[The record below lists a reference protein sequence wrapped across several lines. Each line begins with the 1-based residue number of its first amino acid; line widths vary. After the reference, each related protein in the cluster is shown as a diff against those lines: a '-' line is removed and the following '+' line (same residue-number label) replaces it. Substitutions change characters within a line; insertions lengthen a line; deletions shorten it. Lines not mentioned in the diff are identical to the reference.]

1 MAGGAVPVPIIR
13 GMGGDHPAVTR
24 PPVDAFELA
33 GTGMAVIDSAGV
45 VLRVNAAYC
54 ELVGRSEAELVG
66 QSLVLA
72 FPKSLQPLARRALKA
87 AFAPGTLPMPSYWTL
102 VRPDGRSIAALLTVR
117 PAGPD
122 DSLAVVTVTDVTTL
136 AATEA
141 RLTAVLEESRLL
153 LEHAQVGVLFVR
165 TGRIMRANAT
175 CGRLFGCGERELVGE
190 PAAAVL
196 APADGD
202 TAAPAPL
209 GAAWSGERL
218 LRRRDGATFWCE
230 IDVKP
235 FGAPGAP
242 EQAILTLR
250 DVTARRLAQ
259 DELARMMLDQRALL
273 DNASVGITFT
283 RDRRVQRCNRRTE
296 ELFGYGPGE
305 LIGQPG
311 VIFYPDA
318 ETYAALGREA
328 GPVLAR
334 GEPFQTELQL
344 RRKDGSL
351 VWCRLLAKAINPEAT
366 GEGTI
371 WIAEDISESR
381 HTNES
386 LGRLLRELSTIFDT
400 ASVGIAYTR
409 DRVFLRCNRK
419 HEELFGYGLG
429 ELEGQST
436 AVLFVDTA
444 SYEAFGARAAA
455 VIASGETF
463 ETEVV
468 NRRRDGSTILCHVS
482 ARAID
487 PADLSQGVIWI
498 VQDVT
503 AQRAAQQEI
512 VRARD
517 QLEQRVAERTHALA
531 RKNVELQS
539 EIGER
544 RLVEDE
550 LRVRS
555 ERLLYHRNQ
564 LLALARRDRSDFAQA
579 LRDVLDVACA
589 TLRLDRAS
597 FWRMSPD
604 ARALR
609 CEAVYRADG
618 GADAAPVPAL
628 LGADEHAEYFRAIA
642 ANEIVAAED
651 SGSHPATRSLDPVYM
666 RPLGIASTLDV
677 PVWLDGRVV
686 GMVCLE
692 AIAEARA
699 WQPEEIDFASGVAT
713 MVTLAIEASHRRD
726 AETRLVRLAHYDALT
741 GLPNRNLLHDRL
753 RQALAFAARHRT
765 RVALM
770 FLDLDRF
777 KTINDSLGHHVG
789 DRVLKEVSGRLTH
802 TLRSGDTVAR
812 LGGDE
817 FVVVLQ
823 EVREPNDAATVAQNL
838 LRELAPPCF
847 VDGRELHVSAS
858 VGITVFPD
866 DGREADVLMKNADV
880 AMYHVKES
888 GRNGYQFFAATMNQ
902 QANRRLTI
910 ENELR
915 RAIRR
920 SELVLHYQPQFDIE
934 RRELRSLEA
943 LVRWIHPE
951 RGLVMPGGFIA
962 IAEDGGLAQ
971 SLGEW
976 TLREACLQSRRWQEA
991 GIAPVPIAVN
1001 LSARAFRERS
1011 LPDTL
1016 RAILHDTGVDAHLLE
1031 LEITESALMQHS
1043 ETTASTLA
1051 ELSAMGIQL
1060 AIDDFGTGY
1069 SSLAY
1074 LKRFP
1079 IDKLKIDR
1087 SFVREIPGNVD
1098 DAAITQAIISLARSL
1113 GLRVVAEGVETPAQL
1128 EFLRRNGCDGVQGHL
1143 FCPPC
1148 DPGETERLFG
1158 PAPLRRAV

>member
-1 MAGGAVPVPIIR
+1 
-13 GMGGDHPAVTR
+13 
-24 PPVDAFELA
+24 
-33 GTGMAVIDSAGV
+33 
-45 VLRVNAAYC
+45 
-54 ELVGRSEAELVG
+54 
-66 QSLVLA
+66 
-72 FPKSLQPLARRALKA
+72 
-87 AFAPGTLPMPSYWTL
+87 
-102 VRPDGRSIAALLTVR
+102 
-117 PAGPD
+117 
-122 DSLAVVTVTDVTTL
+122 
-136 AATEA
+136 
-141 RLTAVLEESRLL
+141 
-153 LEHAQVGVLFVR
+153 
-165 TGRIMRANAT
+165 
-175 CGRLFGCGERELVGE
+175 
-190 PAAAVL
+190 
-196 APADGD
+196 
-202 TAAPAPL
+202 
-209 GAAWSGERL
+209 
-218 LRRRDGATFWCE
+218 
-230 IDVKP
+230 
-235 FGAPGAP
+235 
-242 EQAILTLR
+242 
-250 DVTARRLAQ
+250 
-259 DELARMMLDQRALL
+259 
-273 DNASVGITFT
+273 
-283 RDRRVQRCNRRTE
+283 
-296 ELFGYGPGE
+296 
-305 LIGQPG
+305 
-311 VIFYPDA
+311 
-318 ETYAALGREA
+318 
-328 GPVLAR
+328 
-334 GEPFQTELQL
+334 
-344 RRKDGSL
+344 
-351 VWCRLLAKAINPEAT
+351 
-366 GEGTI
+366 
-371 WIAEDISESR
+371 
-381 HTNES
+381 
-386 LGRLLRELSTIFDT
+386 
-400 ASVGIAYTR
+400 
-409 DRVFLRCNRK
+409 
-419 HEELFGYGLG
+419 
-429 ELEGQST
+429 
-436 AVLFVDTA
+436 
-444 SYEAFGARAAA
+444 
-455 VIASGETF
+455 
-463 ETEVV
+463 
-468 NRRRDGSTILCHVS
+468 
-482 ARAID
+482 
-487 PADLSQGVIWI
+487 
-498 VQDVT
+498 
-503 AQRAAQQEI
+503 
-512 VRARD
+512 
-517 QLEQRVAERTHALA
+517 
-531 RKNVELQS
+531 
-539 EIGER
+539 
-544 RLVEDE
+544 
-550 LRVRS
+550 
-555 ERLLYHRNQ
+555 
-564 LLALARRDRSDFAQA
+564 
-579 LRDVLDVACA
+579 
-589 TLRLDRAS
+589 
-597 FWRMSPD
+597 
-604 ARALR
+604 
-609 CEAVYRADG
+609 
-618 GADAAPVPAL
+618 
-628 LGADEHAEYFRAIA
+628 
-642 ANEIVAAED
+642 
-651 SGSHPATRSLDPVYM
+651 
-666 RPLGIASTLDV
+666 
-677 PVWLDGRVV
+677 
-686 GMVCLE
+686 
-692 AIAEARA
+692 
-699 WQPEEIDFASGVAT
+699 
-713 MVTLAIEASHRRD
+713 
-726 AETRLVRLAHYDALT
+726 
-741 GLPNRNLLHDRL
+741 
-753 RQALAFAARHRT
+753 
-765 RVALM
+765 M

-1128 EFLRRNGCDGVQGHL
+1128 EFLRRNGCDGIQGHL

-1158 PAPLRRAV
+1158 RVPVRRAV

>member
-1 MAGGAVPVPIIR
+1 
-13 GMGGDHPAVTR
+13 MGGDHPAVTR

-33 GTGMAVIDSAGV
+33 GTGMAVVDATGV
-45 VLRVNAAYC
+45 VLRTNAAFC
-54 ELVGRSEAELVG
+54 ELVGRGEVELVG
-66 QSLVLA
+66 QSLAVA
-72 FPKSLQPLARRALKA
+72 FPKDQQALARRALKA
-87 AFAPGTLPMPSYWTL
+87 SLAPATLPLPSYWTL
-102 VRPDGRSIAALLTVR
+102 ARPDGRTVAALLTVR
-117 PAGPD
+117 PAGVD
-122 DSLAVVTVTDVTTL
+122 DSLAVVTVTDVTAL

-141 RLTAVLEESRLL
+141 RLSAVLEESRLI
-153 LEHAQVGVLFVR
+153 LEHAQVGVAFVR
-165 TGRIMRANAT
+165 RGRVMRANAT
-175 CGRLFGCGERELVGE
+175 CARLFGCGERELVGE
-190 PAAAVL
+190 IAAELL
-196 APADGD
+196 ASADG
-202 TAAPAPL
+202 AAPASGVL
-209 GAAWSGERL
+209 DAAWNGERL
-218 LRRRDGATFWCE
+218 LRRRDGAEFWCE
-230 IDVKP
+230 IDVQP
-235 FGAPGAP
+235 FGAPGDP

-259 DELARMMLDQRALL
+259 DELARLMLDQRALL
-273 DNASVGITFT
+273 DNASVAILFT
-283 RDRRVQRCNRRTE
+283 RDRRVQRCNRRAE

-311 VIFYPDA
+311 MVFYPDA
-318 ETYAALGREA
+318 EAYAAMGRGA
-328 GPVLAR
+328 GPILAR
-334 GEPFQTELQL
+334 GEAFKTELQL
-344 RRKDGSL
+344 RRRDGL
-351 VWCRLLAKAINPEAT
+351 LIWCRLLAKAVDPHAT

-381 HTNES
+381 HASES

-400 ASVGIAYTR
+400 AAVGIAYTR
-409 DRVFLRCNRK
+409 ERVFLRCNRK
-419 HEELFGYGLG
+419 QEEQLGYALG

-436 AVLFVDTA
+436 TVVFPDTA
-444 SYEAFGARAAA
+444 SFEAFGARSEA

-463 ETEVV
+463 ESEVMH
-468 NRRRDGSTILCHVS
+468 RRRDGSSMLCRVS
-482 ARAID
+482 GRAID
-487 PADLSQGVIWI
+487 PADLAQGVIWI

-503 AQRAAQQEI
+503 AERAAQQEL
-512 VRARD
+512 VRGRD

-544 RLVEDE
+544 RLIEEE

-579 LRDVLDVACA
+579 LRDVLAVACT

-609 CEAVYRADG
+609 CEAVFRADG
-618 GADAAPVPAL
+618 GVDAAPVPAL
-628 LGADEHAEYFRAIA
+628 LGAGEHAEYFRAIA
-642 ANEIVAAED
+642 ANEIVAAD
-651 SGSHPATRSLDPVYM
+651 DAGSHAATRSLDPVYM

-677 PVWLDGRVV
+677 PVWMDGRVV

-692 AIAEARA
+692 AIAASRA

-713 MVTLAIEASHRRD
+713 MVALAIEASHRRD
-726 AETRLVRLAHYDALT
+726 AEARLVRLAHYDSLT

-753 RQALAFAARHRT
+753 RQALVYASRHRS

-789 DRVLKEVSGRLTH
+789 DRVLKEVAARLTR

-823 EVREPNDAATVAQNL
+823 EVREPNDAAHVAQNL
-838 LRELAPPCF
+838 LRELAPPCS

-858 VGITVFPD
+858 IGITVFPD

-888 GRNGYQFFAATMNQ
+888 GRDGYQFFAATMNQ

-920 SELVLHYQPQFDIE
+920 GELVLHYQPQFEIE
-934 RRELRSLEA
+934 SGELRTLEA
-943 LVRWIHPE
+943 LVRWLHPE
-951 RGLVMPGGFIA
+951 RGLVMPGGFIS

-971 SLGEW
+971 ALGEW
-976 TLREACLQSRRWQEA
+976 TLREACLQIGRWQRA
-991 GIAPVPIAVN
+991 GIEPVPVAVN

-1016 RAILHDTGVDAHLLE
+1016 RAILQETGVDPRLLE

-1043 ETTASTLA
+1043 EATATTLA

-1060 AIDDFGTGY
+1060 AVDDFGTGY

-1098 DAAITQAIISLARSL
+1098 DAAITQAIISLARTL
-1113 GLRVVAEGVETPAQL
+1113 GLRVVAEGVETAAQL
-1128 EFLRRNGCDGVQGHL
+1128 EFLRRHGCDGVQGHL
-1143 FCPPC
+1143 FCLPC

-1158 PAPLRRAV
+1158 PGSLRRTG